1 MFYNVKKV
9 NKMQLQKENSQFQ
22 FFLYINV
29 CLEIY
34 KLAYDLADIR
44 YEI

>member
-9 NKMQLQKENSQFQ
+9 NKIQLHKENSQVQ
-22 FFLYINV
+22 CFLYINV

-44 YEI
+44 YKI

>member
-9 NKMQLQKENSQFQ
+9 NKMQLHKENSQDQ
-22 FFLYINV
+22 CFLNINV

-44 YEI
+44 YKI

>member
-1 MFYNVKKV
+1 MFYYVQEV
-9 NKMQLQKENSQFQ
+9 NKMQLHKENLQVQ
-22 FFLYINV
+22 CFLYIDV

-44 YEI
+44 YKI

>member
-1 MFYNVKKV
+1 MR
-9 NKMQLQKENSQFQ
+9 LHKENVQVQYFI
-22 FFLYINV
+22 YIDV

-44 YEI
+44 YKI